1 MISRIT
7 GQIKEKNS
15 DSVVVEVGGIGL
27 NVFMLNKSL
36 EKIKSG
42 KVCELFTHLVV
53 RENLLDLYGFLT
65 KNELATFE
73 MLISVSGIGPK
84 GAMGVLS
91 QAGPEEIQSAI
102 MLKDYSVLTR
112 VSGIGKKTAE
122 RIVLE
127 LKGKIAKIETGTSG
141 TQGERYDNESI
152 EALEALL
159 ALGYSRE
166 QARQALQEVPSEAVD
181 AGEKVKQ
188 ALRLLAK
195 RGRN

>member
-7 GQIKEKNS
+7 GQIKEKNNG
-15 DSVVVEVGGIGL
+15 SVVVEVGGIGL
-27 NVFMLNKSL
+27 NVFMLSDSL
-36 EKIKSG
+36 EKITPG
-42 KVCELFTHLVV
+42 EACELFTHLVV

-65 KNELATFE
+65 KKELAIFE

-102 MLKDYSVLTR
+102 ILKDYSVLTR

-127 LKGKIAKIETGTSG
+127 LKGKVAKIEAGSAG
-141 TQGERYDNESI
+141 SKRELYSDESV

-159 ALGYSRE
+159 ALGYSRD
-166 QARQALQEVPSEAVD
+166 QAKKVLQEVPPEFVD